1 MTDITPPEK
10 TKPMTF
16 EEYLDFLDEY
26 WEMFGPPPPREPR
39 FDADKM
45 LF

>member
-1 MTDITPPEK
+1 MYHR
-10 TKPMTF
+10 PMTF

-26 WEMFGPPPPREPR
+26 WEMFGPIPEPKKR
-39 FDADKM
+39 IEYKTV